1 MQNLKKSR
9 LGAKSGISYTLFAMI
24 LLVYGSFFPVLRIQI
39 RDMLIT
45 FLLQYWQ
52 QYLGTR
58 NIIKTQTN
66 QVTSGHTR
74 LLFTLH
80 NER

>member
-1 MQNLKKSR
+1 MQNLNKRR

-24 LLVYGSFFPVLRIQI
+24 RLVYGSFFPVLRIQI
-39 RDMLIT
+39 GDMLIT
-45 FLLQYWQ
+45 FYWH